1 MNPRI
6 LIVALLLCSCGPAW
20 SDVRRH
26 PDGTYENI
34 RTHECWTEYNEPVQC
49 PDDRLER

>member
-6 LIVALLLCSCGPAW
+6 LIISLLACSCGPSW
-20 SDVRRH
+20 SDVKRH

-49 PDDRLER
+49 PDNRVER